1 MIYISASLAI
11 FLTLFSAFGASLP
24 SELTSFPPHHDVAVA
39 NSLRCLETS
48 SGDYERIAKLRNW
61 VADNLAYFGNGV
73 GAHSILRGTRPHYH
87 VPTGCVDAAV
97 TLLGHPQ
104 QDGVKD
110 LLSLALEVLPYAV
123 GYSPEVVQF
132 QILQVATL
140 THDSSAIQNAW
151 EAEKLTGAKLSSRYQ
166 SFLQDLN
173 PNLWNTILDR
183 LFPNRHWPALGKKVT
198 RDEEISWK
206 SERSVDYFTGLLL
219 VRLAELRVRS
229 KESYPSS
236 WIQFVQGGIRAPS
249 FNTRPAVLSSELAEL
264 ARLEGRPDSSLQILK
279 ETWALLNEWAP
290 QMTGTY
296 KIERDL
302 AVTLAALT
310 GCQAT
315 QEEAVVRLAKRS
327 ELAWKQLNEVEQM
340 YELPLLAEGF
350 HALGEEE
357 QAQKN
362 WKIATEMCLKNQNPQ
377 SQSAG
382 LTRIWMS
389 YARANTWPTK
399 EIEALLQK
407 IEKQLPAAY
416 AKVNF

>member
-1 MIYISASLAI
+1 MTLILALLMPLMLVFSVSASDEH
-11 FLTLFSAFGASLP
+11 T
-24 SELTSFPPHHDVAVA
+24 DVQLVIPCQKQALA
-39 NSLRCLETS
+39 NSMRCLETS
-48 SGDYERIAKLRNW
+48 NGDYERIAKLRNW

-73 GAHSILRGTRPHYH
+73 GALSILRGTRPHYH

-104 QDGVKD
+104 KDGVKD
-110 LLSLALEVLPYAV
+110 LLSLALEALPYAV
-123 GYSPEVVQF
+123 GHSPEVVQF

-140 THDSSAIQNAW
+140 THDSSAMQKAW
-151 EAEKLTGAKLSSRYQ
+151 EAEKLTGAKMSSRYQ
-166 SFLQDLN
+166 SFLQDWN

-183 LFPNRHWPALGKKVT
+183 LFPHRQWRPLEKKDT

-206 SERSVDYFTGLLL
+206 AERSVDYFTGLLL
-219 VRLAELRVRS
+219 VRMAELRVRS

-249 FNTRPAVLSSELAEL
+249 FNTRPAGLSSKLAEL
-264 ARLEGRPDSSLQILK
+264 ARLEGRPDSSLRILK
-279 ETWALLNEWAP
+279 ETWTLLNEWAP
-290 QMTGTY
+290 QMTETY

-310 GCQAT
+310 GSQAT

-327 ELAWKQLNEVEQM
+327 ELAWKHLNDVEQM

-350 HALGEEE
+350 HALGDGE

-362 WKIATEMCLKNQNPQ
+362 WKIATEMCLKNRNPE

-399 EIEALLQK
+399 ETEVLLQK

>member
-1 MIYISASLAI
+1 
-11 FLTLFSAFGASLP
+11 
-24 SELTSFPPHHDVAVA
+24 
-39 NSLRCLETS
+39 
-48 SGDYERIAKLRNW
+48 
-61 VADNLAYFGNGV
+61 
-73 GAHSILRGTRPHYH
+73 
-87 VPTGCVDAAV
+87 VDAAV
-97 TLLGHPQ
+97 TLLAHPK

-110 LLSLALEVLPYAV
+110 LLSLALDVLPYTV
-123 GYSPEVVQF
+123 GYSPEVVQYK
-132 QILQVATL
+132 ILQVATL
-140 THDSSAIQNAW
+140 THDSSAMQRAW
-151 EAEKLTGAKLSSRYQ
+151 EAEKLTGAKMNSRYE
-166 SFLQDLN
+166 SFLQDWH
-173 PNLWNTILDR
+173 PNLWNKILDR
-183 LFPNRHWPALGKKVT
+183 LLPNRHWRALGKKVN

-206 SERSVDYFTGLLL
+206 SKRSVDYFTGLLL
-219 VRLAELRVRS
+219 VRLSELRVRS

-249 FNTRPAVLSSELAEL
+249 FNTRPAGLSSELAEL
-264 ARLEGRPDSSLQILK
+264 ARLEGRPDSSLRILK
-279 ETWALLNEWAP
+279 ETWTLLNEWAP
-290 QMTGTY
+290 QMTETY

-327 ELAWKQLNEVEQM
+327 ELAWKHLNDVEQM

-362 WKIATEMCLKNQNPQ
+362 WKIAADHCVKNQNPQ

-399 EIEALLQK
+399 ETEALLQN

-416 AKVNF
+416 AKINF